1 MNKLIGLIIIFMSV
15 FGGYVWAGGALAS
28 MWQPAEILIIFGAG
42 IGAIVIANPKP
53 VLLEMLTQVRELFS
67 REQEDPE
74 LYPQLFALMGVL
86 MAKIQVQ
93 GLKVL
98 DEHIENPQD
107 SSLFLMYP
115 AVLKHS
121 NVLLFLIDNL
131 RIQSIGKISP
141 HDLEHMLE
149 EEIHRIEEDRLRP
162 SEAFSKVGEA
172 MPGFGI
178 LAAVL
183 GIIITMSNI
192 DGPITMIGVK
202 VAAALVGTFVGIFA
216 CYCFFDPMSKALEH
230 LVERKS
236 AQLRCVA
243 AMLTAFAKGKPPM
256 MAIDAGRKQIQSEN
270 RPSFIELERWME
282 EQKADAP

>member
-1 MNKLIGLIIIFMSV
+1 MSKLIGLLIILFSV
-15 FGGYVWAGGALAS
+15 FGGYIWAGGTLRS
-28 MWQPAEILIIFGAG
+28 LWQPAEILIIFGAG
-42 IGAIVIANPKP
+42 VGAIVIANPKP
-53 VLLEMLTQVRELFS
+53 VLLEMIEQIKELFTK
-67 REQEDPE
+67 EQEDPE
-74 LYPQLFALMGVL
+74 LYPQLFGLMGVL
-86 MAKIQVQ
+86 MTQIQMQ

-98 DEHIENPQD
+98 DEHIENPQA

-115 AVLKHS
+115 TVLKHPD
-121 NVLLFLIDNL
+121 VLQFLIDNL

-141 HDLEHMLE
+141 HDLEHLLE

-162 SEAFSKVGEA
+162 SEALNKVGEA

-183 GIIITMSNI
+183 GIIITMSAI

-202 VAAALVGTFVGIFA
+202 VAAALVGTFIGIFA
-216 CYCFFDPMSKALEH
+216 CYCFFDPLSKALEH
-230 LVERKS
+230 LVDRKS

-243 AMLTAFAKGKPPM
+243 AILTAFVKGKPPM
-256 MAIDAGRKQIQSEN
+256 MAIDAGRKQIQSES

-282 EQKADAP
+282 EQKS

>member
-1 MNKLIGLIIIFMSV
+1 MSKLVGLLIILASV
-15 FGGYVWAGGALAS
+15 FGGYAWAGGALAAL
-28 MWQPAEILIIFGAG
+28 WQPAEILIIMGAG
-42 IGAIVIANPKP
+42 VGALIIANPQS
-53 VLLEMLTQVRELFS
+53 VLKEMLEQLKELFNKGK
-67 REQEDPE
+67 EDPE
-74 LYPQLFALMGVL
+74 LYPQLFPLMGTL
-86 MAKIQVQ
+86 MAQIQSQ

-98 DEHIENPQD
+98 DEHLENPQQ
-107 SSLFLMYP
+107 SSIFLMYP
-115 AVLKHS
+115 AVLKHP
-121 NVLLFLIDNL
+121 NVLQFLIDNL
-131 RIQSIGKISP
+131 RVQSIGKISP
-141 HDLEHMLE
+141 HDLEHILE

-202 VAAALVGTFVGIFA
+202 VAAALVGTFIGIFA
-216 CYCFFDPMSKALEH
+216 CYCFFDPMAKALEH
-230 LVERKS
+230 LVDRKS
-236 AQLRCVA
+236 AQLRCIA
-243 AMLTAFAKGKPPM
+243 AILVTFFKGKPPM

-282 EQKADAP
+282 GQRS